1 MVKAHNLTG
10 QKFGRLMVESQSQI
24 RTRAGRI
31 QWNCVCDC
39 GRKSVVDGNNLTRGI
54 STSCGCFHKE
64 RVRETGKANATHEL
78 SRTKTYFAWGN
89 MIQRCTNKK
98 HPNYKKY
105 GAKGIDVC
113 QRWKDSFENFLADMG
128 IKPPGQSVLKRI
140 QTDKD
145 YSKDNCRWI
154 VRENSHV
161 KHKVKTLPI

>member
-1 MVKAHNLTG
+1 
-10 QKFGRLMVESQSQI
+10 
-24 RTRAGRI
+24 
-31 QWNCVCDC
+31 
-39 GRKSVVDGNNLTRGI
+39 
-54 STSCGCFHKE
+54 
-64 RVRETGKANATHEL
+64 
-78 SRTKTYFAWGN
+78 

-98 HPNYKKY
+98 HPSYKKY

-154 VRENSHV
+154 VRENSPI